1 MLKKEKPLI
10 IALSI
15 IIFTALLYVI
25 FTLNKLT
32 TYTTPSNI
40 VSEKGVLELSNWDFK
55 EDGYTS
61 LGGQWEFYW
70 QQLLTPEDL
79 VTTPPATSYMEMPM
93 RWNKYN
99 KDYISNEYA
108 TYSLT
113 IKLNPKY
120 KNTLLSIS
128 VPSMLTSYKLWVNGD
143 LFSSNGDIG
152 TSSFSKAPKA
162 MPVTSY
168 FINNNDNVHL
178 VLQVSNA
185 YFRNSAHND
194 NLYLGTVSQ
203 MISKR
208 ESAIALEAFYFGVL
222 LIMGLYYL
230 YLYTFNPS
238 DDSKLYFGALC
249 IVISFRVLILSN
261 TYFLPLNNNL
271 SYKLLLKLKYL
282 TFYACVYLSLSY
294 IYIVFK
300 DYCSK
305 KIIKTFQ
312 ILSISLMV
320 VTILISSII
329 ASKILIVFQIL
340 TLVIIMYAAFVIS
353 KTFHNKK
360 HIPLITKIL
369 YFLTIVLSLMSILHN
384 IGINKLTDYSLLG
397 FFILTLLNTFTLA
410 MNQSKVYGKIEKL
423 SREKEQYLLAEKLSE
438 VTFLLNSTLNLQEVL
453 DKLLK
458 GLKELVPYDSA
469 CFFMEE
475 SGILNIV
482 TATGFKNM
490 EEVYKVSINKKDD
503 VLFKKIYETN
513 IPLTVSNVKNDPRFM
528 HYMSLPNIESWM
540 GIPIIFKSKI
550 IGILTLDSTKEN
562 IYTKYHSNIGLSFA
576 YHAGIAIENARLYG
590 KTKQLASIDPL
601 TNLYNRRS
609 FFELANISFDK
620 SKVLLQTISA
630 IMIDIDD
637 FKKINDKLGHHIGDL
652 VLTRLSKVCS
662 ENLSKKDL
670 LGRFGGEE
678 FIVLLPNTTFEEAK
692 VIAENLR
699 YAIENNPIVIRQSDS
714 IPITSSL
721 GVASITPIEQDLD
734 FLFVA
739 ADKAMYQA
747 KALGK
752 NKVMAINLDT

>member
-10 IALSI
+10 ITLSI

-40 VSEKGVLELSNWDFK
+40 VSEKGVLELSNWDFDK
-55 EDGYTS
+55 DGYTS

-70 QQLLTPEDL
+70 QQLLKPEDF
-79 VTTPPATSYMEMPM
+79 VTTSPASSYMEMPM
-93 RWNKYN
+93 AWNKYN
-99 KDYISNEYA
+99 KDYISNGYA
-108 TYSLT
+108 TYRLT

-120 KNTLLSIS
+120 KNTLLSLS
-128 VPSMLTSYKLWVNGD
+128 VPSMLTSYKLWVNGV
-143 LFSSNGDIG
+143 LSSSNGNID
-152 TSSFSKAPKA
+152 TSDSSKATKT
-162 MPVTSY
+162 MPITNY
-168 FINNNDNVHL
+168 FMNNNDNIHL

-185 YFRNSAHND
+185 SFRDGGTHD
-194 NLYLGTVSQ
+194 TLYLGTVSQ

-208 ESAIALEAFYFGVL
+208 ESAIALEVFYFSVL

-238 DDSKLYFGALC
+238 DDSNLYFGALC
-249 IVISFRVLILSN
+249 IIVSFRVLVLSN
-261 TYFLPLNNNL
+261 TYFLNLYNNL
-271 SYKLLLKLKYL
+271 SFKLLLKLEYL
-282 TFYACVYLSLSY
+282 TFYAAVYLSLSY
-294 IYIVFK
+294 IYVVFK
-300 DYCSK
+300 EYCSK
-305 KIIKTFQ
+305 KVIKSFQFFSVLFMII
-312 ILSISLMV
+312 
-320 VTILISSII
+320 TIFISSLL

-340 TLVIIMYAAFVIS
+340 TLLIIMYITFVIS
-353 KTFHNKK
+353 KAFLNKK
-360 HIPLITKIL
+360 QLPLITKIL
-369 YFLTIVLSLMSILHN
+369 YFVTIALSTMSVLHYL
-384 IGINKLTDYSLLG
+384 GINKLNDYSLLG
-397 FFILTLLNTFTLA
+397 FFILTILNTFTLA
-410 MNQSKVYGKIEKL
+410 MNQSTAYGKIEKL
-423 SREKEQYLLAEKLSE
+423 SKEKEQYLLAEKLRE

-475 SGILNIV
+475 NGVFNIV
-482 TATGFKNM
+482 TATGFKDM

-503 VLFKKIYETN
+503 ALFKEIYETN
-513 IPLTVSNVKNDPRFM
+513 TPLAVSNVKNDPRFK
-528 HYMSLPNIESWM
+528 HYMCSPNIESWL

-550 IGILTLDSTKEN
+550 IGILTLDSTKKN
-562 IYTKYHSNIGLSFA
+562 IYTKYHSNVGLSFA
-576 YHAGIAIENARLYG
+576 YHAGIAIENAKLYG

-620 SKVLLQTISA
+620 SKALLQTISA

-662 ENLSKKDL
+662 ENLSKKDI

-678 FIVLLPNTTFEEAK
+678 FIVLLPNTTFEEAQ

-699 YAIENNPIVIRQSDS
+699 FAIENNPIIIRKSDS

-721 GVASITPIEQDLD
+721 GVASITPIAQDLD

-752 NKVMAINLDT
+752 NKVMAINLDA